1 MNWYH
6 STTAVNA
13 LAGEYVLGTLQGGAR
28 RRFEAVMARRPEVA
42 QAVSDW
48 EGRLHRMAGAL
59 PPVPP
64 SPALW
69 DSLARRTGMA
79 QAQPQKPEAIAPLA
93 PPPRPGAAKPSP
105 PATPSP
111 ASPARGSS
119 SGAASAPPAAPAGRQ
134 GPAPAASAGLLDTLN
149 RWWRALAAPVPAGA
163 LAFGLMAGF
172 VIAPLVSTLEPGTGH
187 EASLPES
194 YVGVL
199 ALPDGR
205 PGLIVASLR
214 HGRSVDLK
222 QVAPITPP
230 EGRTLF
236 LWTIDARGQATPVGP
251 IPHGAFVQ
259 APLNDTAENVFRTA
273 VELGVTLEPIGATP
287 AQPGGPWVVRGLCG
301 KVWRVPGT

>member
-6 STTAVNA
+6 SPTAVNA
-13 LAGEYVLGTLQGGAR
+13 LAGEYVLGTLHGRAR

-48 EGRLHRMAGAL
+48 EGRLHRMASAL
-59 PPVPP
+59 PPVAP

-69 DSLARRTGMA
+69 DSLARRAGVP
-79 QAQPQKPEAIAPLA
+79 QAQPQ
-93 PPPRPGAAKPSP
+93 RPKAV
-105 PATPSP
+105 
-111 ASPARGSS
+111 
-119 SGAASAPPAAPAGRQ
+119 APA
-134 GPAPAASAGLLDTLN
+134 PSASLLDTLN
-149 RWWRALAAPVPAGA
+149 RWWRTLAAPVPAGA

-172 VIAPLVSTLEPGTGH
+172 VIAPMVSTLDPAAGH
-187 EASLPES
+187 EAALPES

-230 EGRTLF
+230 EGRTLY
-236 LWTIDARGQATPVGP
+236 LWTIDAAGQAQPVGP

-259 APLNDTAENVFRTA
+259 APLADTAENVFRTA
-273 VELGVTLEPIGATP
+273 VELGVTMEPVGATP